1 MKYQKLSADCNK
13 DLLNLIKRACESDK
27 RTIANF
33 IRLACSEKARRIL
46 EVKNATTWKSKGSR
60 AKTNARSSLSEGFA

>member
-46 EVKNATTWKSKGSR
+46 EVKNATT
-60 AKTNARSSLSEGFA
+60 